1 VRLHTLLPRLAGA
14 PSFESI
20 LADLARGRAV
30 LSAITP
36 ARPYALAALH
46 AQLQRPIL
54 VITSRPSEARVLSN
68 ELRAWAADPDL
79 ILLFP
84 ETDALPYDRLPN
96 DPDKLAERLGTLERL
111 AGLDSDG
118 GAPLVVASVRAAM
131 DLVLDVETF
140 RASHRVVRRGE
151 VLPPA
156 EMAAEWLR
164 LGYEPSPI
172 VDQPGLFSRRGGI
185 LDVFPP
191 GAQPLRIELWGDE
204 VDTIR
209 LFDPT
214 TQRSTD
220 QLEHCSIGPAHEVLP
235 RPLPLSLALDSVRP
249 QFADPFH
256 RDLRLLQE
264 GNQAFGA
271 LEFYRGFLGSDTL
284 VNYLPTGGVLAI
296 DEPESVAL
304 TAREFEEQV
313 EQLHADLL
321 ERGEV
326 PPGLARPYRPWAD
339 AMRGVPEALQRLD
352 VRLDPDLEGLPFVH
366 APKYGSRLDPFLA
379 TLVERKSE
387 IAIVVSQQA
396 SRFAE
401 LLQEQDLQAP
411 VREQLPAQPAGVSLV
426 NGLLKEG
433 WVSDELGLALY
444 TDSEIFGWSKQR
456 RSAQSRRPAAE
467 RASAARDSFIADL
480 EVGDLVVHVDHGIAR
495 YGGLVRTPLGAVPGQ
510 EAEMDLP
517 GHAEF
522 LLLHYAEGD
531 NLYVPISQ
539 ADRVGRYIGAGD
551 ADPSLTR
558 LGSGDWV
565 RAKAKV
571 RRSVRDLAQELME
584 LYGARAALEGHAYP
598 TDTAWQI
605 ELEGSFPFEETPDQ
619 VQAIAEVKRD
629 MESARPMDRLLVG
642 DVGFGKTEVAL
653 RAAFKAVQDGRQV
666 AVLVPT
672 TVLAQQHFNTF
683 RDRLAAFPV
692 KVEMLSRFRSDKEQ
706 RQILAGLANGSI
718 DICIGTHRLV
728 QKDVEF
734 KNLGLVIIDEEQRF
748 GVAHKER
755 LKQLRKEV
763 DVLTLTATP
772 IPRTLHM
779 GLVGVRDLSIL
790 ETAPEARLPVRTY
803 VTDYDDGLV
812 GEAILREIDRGGQ
825 VYFVNNR
832 VQGIETIANRLRR
845 LVPEARI
852 AVAHGQMPED
862 QLEQTMLAF
871 AEGEY
876 DVLVCTTI
884 IESGLDI
891 PNANTLV
898 VNSAHRFGLA
908 QLYQLRGR
916 VGRSANRAYA
926 YLLYARDM
934 SLSEVAQ
941 ERLKTIF
948 EATELGAGMR
958 IAMKDLEIRGAGNLL
973 GAQQSGNIAA
983 VGFDLY
989 TKLLAEQ
996 VDLLKSHQDG
1006 SGRFPFERTWASFD
1020 LPLNGFIPPEYV
1032 SDDPVRL
1039 RLYQR
1044 FSAIEDDLALA
1055 SLVAELED
1063 RLGTLPEPTQHLVY
1077 LTSLRLRAYEADVQS
1092 ITATREEVIVKFDRL
1107 PPLDLERVTRQAG
1120 VPLKRGSNQLRFART
1135 QGLGW
1140 MERLYGLVSALPPR
1154 HTNGTADPALPDV
1167 MGTALRSA

>member
-1 VRLHTLLPRLAGA
+1 MRLHPL
-14 PSFESI
+14 
-20 LADLARGRAV
+20 LARLQTFASFQSVLNELGNGRRAV
-30 LSAITP
+30 MSTITP
-36 ARPYALAALH
+36 ARPYALTALH
-46 AQLQRPIL
+46 AALARPIL
-54 VITSRPSEARVLSN
+54 LITSRPSEARIYAN
-68 ELRAWAADPDL
+68 ELRAWSADAESV
-79 ILLFP
+79 LLFP

-96 DPDKLAERLGTLERL
+96 DPDKLADRIGTLERL
-111 AGLDSDG
+111 AGVVPN
-118 GAPLVVASVRAAM
+118 AAPPLVVASARAAM
-131 DLVLDVETF
+131 DLLLGLNEF
-140 RASHRVVRRGE
+140 RENHRLVRRGQ

-156 EMAAEWLR
+156 DVAAEWLR
-164 LGYEPSPI
+164 LGYEPSPV

-185 LDVFPP
+185 LDIFPP
-191 GAQPLRIELWGDE
+191 GGQPVRIELWGDE

-209 LFDPT
+209 LFDPA
-214 TQRSTD
+214 TQRSTE
-220 QLEHCSIGPAHEVLP
+220 QLEACAIGPAHEVLP
-235 RPLPLSLALDSVRP
+235 RPLPLSLQLDSVRP

-256 RDLRLLQE
+256 RDLRLLHE
-264 GNQAFGA
+264 GAQAFSA
-271 LEFYRGFLGSDTL
+271 LEFYRGFLGAATL
-284 VNYLPTGGVLAI
+284 VDYLPENGLLAI
-296 DEPESVAL
+296 DEPDAVSG

-326 PPGLARPYRPWAD
+326 PPGIARPYRSWSEIE
-339 AMRGVPEALQRLD
+339 RKHVCQLEIRF
-352 VRLDPDLEGLPFVH
+352 DPDSEGLPFVH
-366 APKYGSRLDPFLA
+366 APKYGSRLDPFLGS
-379 TLVERKSE
+379 LVERRHE
-387 IAIVVSQQA
+387 LAIVVSQQA
-396 SRFAE
+396 GRLGE
-401 LLQEQDLQAP
+401 LLQEQGVRAP
-411 VREQLPAQPAGVSLV
+411 VREVLADKPSGVALV
-426 NGLLKEG
+426 PGLLREG
-433 WVSDELGLALY
+433 WISDSLGLALY
-444 TDSEIFGWSKQR
+444 TDSEIFGWTKQR
-456 RSAQSRRPAAE
+456 RSAPTRRAASE
-467 RASAARDSFIADL
+467 RAAAARESFVAEL
-480 EVGDLVVHVDHGIAR
+480 GVGDLVVHVDHGIAR
-495 YGGLVRTPLGAVPGQ
+495 YGGLVRTPLGSVPGA
-510 EAEMDLP
+510 EAQLELP

-531 NLYVPISQ
+531 NLYVPVSQ

-551 ADPSLTR
+551 AEPSLTR
-558 LGSGDWV
+558 LGSGEWV

-584 LYGARAALEGHAYP
+584 LYGARAALTGHAYP
-598 TDTAWQI
+598 PDTPWQL

-619 VQAIAEVKRD
+619 VQAIAEVKED
-629 MESARPMDRLLVG
+629 MQAPKPMDRLLVG

-672 TVLAQQHFNTF
+672 TVLAQQHYNTF
-683 RDRLAAFPV
+683 RERLNAFPI

-706 RQILAGLANGSI
+706 RQILLGLGNGTI

-734 KNLGLVIIDEEQRF
+734 KNLGLVVIDEEQRF

-755 LKQLRKEV
+755 LKQLRREV

-779 GLVGVRDLSIL
+779 GLVGVRDMSVL

-852 AVAHGQMPED
+852 AVAHGQMAED

-871 AEGEY
+871 AEGEF

-891 PNANTLV
+891 PNANTLI

-916 VGRSANRAYA
+916 VGRSASRAYA
-926 YLLYARDM
+926 YLLYAKDM
-934 SLSEVAQ
+934 SLSEIAQ

-948 EATELGAGMR
+948 EATELGAGLR

-996 VDLLKSHQDG
+996 VELLKAYQEG
-1006 SGRFPFERTWASFD
+1006 TGRLPMEQTWASLD
-1020 LPLNGFIPPEYV
+1020 LPVNAFIPPEYV
-1032 SDDPVRL
+1032 ADDPVRL

-1044 FSAIEDDLALA
+1044 FSAIENDASLAQ
-1055 SLVAELED
+1055 LVAELED
-1063 RLGTLPEPTQHLVY
+1063 RFGSLPEPAQHLVY
-1077 LTSLRLRAYEADVQS
+1077 VTSLKLRAAEADVQA
-1092 ITATREEVIVKFDRL
+1092 IMAAREEIIVKFDRL
-1107 PPLDLERVTRQAG
+1107 PALNVDQLALRVG
-1120 VPLKRGSNQLRFART
+1120 VPLKRGSNQLRFAR
-1135 QGLGW
+1135 GPELAW
-1140 MERLYGLVSALPPR
+1140 MERLYTLVAGLPHRTGEGLPE
-1154 HTNGTADPALPDV
+1154 V

>member
-1 VRLHTLLPRLAGA
+1 MRLHPLLPRLQAL
-14 PSFESI
+14 PVFV
-20 LADLARGRAV
+20 RAV
-30 LSAITP
+30 DALKSQQERVVLSTITP
-36 ARPYALAALH
+36 ARPFALAALH
-46 AQLQRPIL
+46 AALQQPIL
-54 VITSRPSEARVLSN
+54 LVTSRPSDARNYAN
-68 ELRAWAADPDL
+68 ELRAWAADPDAV
-79 ILLFP
+79 LLFP

-96 DPDKLAERLGTLERL
+96 DQDKLAERLGTLERL
-111 AGLDSDG
+111 ARVVRG
-118 GAPLVVASVRAAM
+118 GSPPLVVASVRAAM
-131 DLVLDVETF
+131 DLVLAVDEF
-140 RASHRVVRRGE
+140 LDSHRVIRRGQ

-156 EMAAEWLR
+156 ELASEWLR
-164 LGYEPSPI
+164 LGYEPSPV

-185 LDVFPP
+185 MDVFPP
-191 GAQPLRIELWGDE
+191 GGEAVRIELWGDE

-209 LFDPT
+209 MFDPA

-220 QLEHCSIGPAHEVLP
+220 QLEEYSVGPAHEVLP
-235 RPLPLSLALDSVRP
+235 RPLPLALQLDTVRP

-256 RDLRLLQE
+256 RDLRLLHE
-264 GNQAFGA
+264 GNQAFSA
-271 LEFYRGFLGSDTL
+271 LEFYRGFLGSNTL
-284 VNYLPTGGVLAI
+284 IDYVPGGGLLAI
-296 DEPESVAL
+296 DEPDAVSA

-326 PPGLARPYRPWAD
+326 PPGLARPFRPWAEIERKH
-339 AMRGVPEALQRLD
+339 AHQLEIK
-352 VRLDPDLEGLPFVH
+352 LDPDIEGLPFAH
-366 APKYGSRLDPFLA
+366 APKFGSRLDPFLTGLMEQRHELA
-379 TLVERKSE
+379 V
-387 IAIVVSQQA
+387 VVSQQA
-396 SRFAE
+396 GRLAE
-401 LLQEQDLQAP
+401 LLQEQGLSSSAH
-411 VREQLPAQPAGVSLV
+411 EQLPPDAQKVALV
-426 NGLLKEG
+426 PGLLREG
-433 WVSDELGLALY
+433 WTSDALGLALY
-444 TDSEIFGWSKQR
+444 TDSEIFGWTKQR
-456 RSAQSRRPAAE
+456 RSAPTRRSASE
-467 RASAARDSFIADL
+467 RAAAARESFIADL
-480 EVGDLVVHVDHGIAR
+480 SAGDLVVHVDHGIAR
-495 YGGLVRTPLGAVPGQ
+495 YGGLVRTPLGAAPG
-510 EAEMDLP
+510 AETQLELP

-531 NLYVPISQ
+531 ILYVPVSQ

-551 ADPSLTR
+551 AQPSLTR

-565 RAKAKV
+565 RAKARV

-584 LYGARAALEGHAYP
+584 LYSARAALEGHAYP
-598 TDTAWQI
+598 TDTAWQL

-619 VQAIAEVKRD
+619 VQAIAEVKQD
-629 MESARPMDRLLVG
+629 MEAPKPMDRLLVG

-672 TVLAQQHFNTF
+672 TVLAQQHHNTF
-683 RDRLAAFPV
+683 RDRLGAFPV

-706 RQILAGLANGSI
+706 REILAGLGNGSI

-728 QKDVEF
+728 QRDVEF
-734 KNLGLVIIDEEQRF
+734 KNLGLVVIDEEQRF

-755 LKQLRKEV
+755 LKQLRREV
-763 DVLTLTATP
+763 DVLTMTATP

-779 GLVGVRDLSIL
+779 GLVGVRDMSVL

-845 LVPEARI
+845 QVPEARI
-852 AVAHGQMPED
+852 AIAHGQMPED

-871 AEGEY
+871 AEGEH

-916 VGRSANRAYA
+916 VGRSASRAYA
-926 YLLYARDM
+926 YLLYAKDM
-934 SLSEVAQ
+934 SLSDVAE

-973 GAQQSGNIAA
+973 GAAQSGHISAI
-983 VGFDLY
+983 GFDLY

-996 VDLLKSHQDG
+996 VELLKARHDG
-1006 SGRFPFERTWASFD
+1006 AARLPFEKTWTSLD
-1020 LPLNGFIPPEYV
+1020 LPLNAFIPPEYV
-1032 SDDPVRL
+1032 TDDAVRL

-1044 FSAIEDDLALA
+1044 FSATEDDASLAQ
-1055 SLVAELED
+1055 LVAEVED
-1063 RLGTLPEPTQHLVY
+1063 RFGSLPEPAQHLVY
-1077 LTSLRLRAYEADVQS
+1077 LTSLKLRAAEGGVQA
-1092 ITATREEVIVKFDRL
+1092 ITATRDEIIVKFDRL
-1107 PPLDLERVTRQAG
+1107 PALNVDQLARRVG
-1120 VPLKRGSNQLRFART
+1120 VPLKRGSNQLRFTRGPELT
-1135 QGLGW
+1135 W
-1140 MERLYGLVSALPPR
+1140 MERLYSLVAGLPQRTAQELPE
-1154 HTNGTADPALPDV
+1154 V
-1167 MGTALRSA
+1167 MAAALRSA

>member
-1 VRLHTLLPRLAGA
+1 MRLHPLLTRLQGA
-14 PSFESI
+14 TAFQQM
-20 LADLARGRAV
+20 LAALSRSDDAV
-30 LSAITP
+30 LSTITP
-36 ARPYALAALH
+36 ARPFALAALH
-46 AQLQRPIL
+46 SAVQRPIL
-54 VITSRPSEARVLSN
+54 LIVSRPSDARNYAN
-68 ELRAWAADPDL
+68 ELRAWSADPDAV
-79 ILLFP
+79 LLFP

-111 AGLDSDG
+111 AGVAEDRP
-118 GAPLVVASVRAAM
+118 PLVVASVRAAM
-131 DLVLDVETF
+131 DLVLSLDEF
-140 RASHRVVRRGE
+140 RAGHRAIKRGQH
-151 VLPPA
+151 LPPSEIA
-156 EMAAEWLR
+156 TEWLQ
-164 LGYEPSPI
+164 LGYEPSAL

-185 LDVFPP
+185 LDIYPP
-191 GAQPLRIELWGDE
+191 GGEPVRIELWGDE

-209 LFDPT
+209 LFDPA
-214 TQRSTD
+214 TQRSTE
-220 QLEHCSIGPAHEVLP
+220 QLESYAVGPAHEVLP
-235 RPLPLSLALDSVRP
+235 RPLPLSLRLDTVRP
-249 QFADPFH
+249 QFSDAFH

-264 GNQAFGA
+264 GAQAFSA
-271 LEFYRGFLGSDTL
+271 LEFYRGFLGSETL
-284 VNYLPTGGVLAI
+284 VDYLPRGGLLAV
-296 DEPESVAL
+296 DEPDAVLL

-326 PPGLARPYRPWAD
+326 PSGLARPYRPW
-339 AMRGVPEALQRLD
+339 REIERKHHCQLEIRF
-352 VRLDPDLEGLPFVH
+352 DPDNLGLPFVH
-366 APKYGSRLDPFLA
+366 APKYGSRLDPFLSS
-379 TLVERKSE
+379 LVEKRYPL
-387 IAIVVSQQA
+387 AVVVSQQA
-396 SRFAE
+396 SRLAE
-401 LLQEQDLQAP
+401 LLQEQGVKAP
-411 VREQLPAQPAGVSLV
+411 VRETLAEQSGGTTLV
-426 NGLLKEG
+426 PGLLREG
-433 WVSDELGLALY
+433 WISDELGIALF
-444 TDSEIFGWSKQR
+444 TDSEIFGWTKQR
-456 RSAQSRRPAAE
+456 RSAPTRRPASE
-467 RASAARDSFIADL
+467 RAAAARDAFIADL
-480 EVGDLVVHVDHGIAR
+480 QTGDLVVHVDHGIAR
-495 YGGLVRTPLGAVPGQ
+495 FGGLVRTPLGASPGSESQ
-510 EAEMDLP
+510 LELP

-551 ADPSLTR
+551 AQPSLTR
-558 LGSGDWV
+558 LGSGEWV

-598 TDTAWQI
+598 EDTPWQL

-619 VQAIAEVKRD
+619 VQAIADVKRD
-629 MESARPMDRLLVG
+629 MERAKPMDRLLVG

-653 RAAFKAVQDGRQV
+653 RAAFKSVQDGRQV

-672 TVLAQQHFNTF
+672 TVLAQQHYNTF
-683 RDRLAAFPV
+683 RERLNAFPV

-706 RQILAGLANGSI
+706 RLILAGLADGSI

-728 QKDVEF
+728 QRDVEF
-734 KNLGLVIIDEEQRF
+734 KNLGLVVIDEEQRF

-755 LKQLRKEV
+755 LKQLRREV

-779 GLVGVRDLSIL
+779 GLVGVRDMSVL

-812 GEAILREIDRGGQ
+812 REAILREIDRGGQ

-832 VQGIETIANRLRR
+832 VQGIETIANRLHR
-845 LVPEARI
+845 LAPEARI

-891 PNANTLV
+891 PNANTLI

-916 VGRSANRAYA
+916 VGRSASRAYA
-926 YLLYARDM
+926 YLLYAKDM
-934 SLSEVAQ
+934 ALSEIAQ

-948 EATELGAGMR
+948 EATELGAGLR

-996 VDLLKSHQDG
+996 VELLKAYQAG
-1006 SGRFPFERTWASFD
+1006 STHLPMEKTWASFD
-1020 LPLNGFIPPEYV
+1020 LPLNAFIPPEYV
-1032 SDDPVRL
+1032 ADDPVRL

-1044 FSAIEDDLALA
+1044 FSSIEDDATLAQ
-1055 SLVAELED
+1055 LVAELED
-1063 RLGTLPEPTQHLVY
+1063 RFGALPEPAQHLVY
-1077 LTSLRLRAYEADVQS
+1077 LTSLRLRAYEADVQT
-1092 ITATREEVIVKFDRL
+1092 ITATREEIIVKFDRL
-1107 PPLDLERVTRQAG
+1107 PAMNVDQLARRVGLT
-1120 VPLKRGSNQLRFART
+1120 LKRGSNQLRFARG
-1135 QGLGW
+1135 QELAW
-1140 MERLYGLVSALPPR
+1140 MERLYTLVSALPHR
-1154 HTNGTADPALPDV
+1154 TAGELPEV
-1167 MGTALRSA
+1167 MATALRSA

>member
-1 VRLHTLLPRLAGA
+1 MRLHPLLPRLQAL
-14 PSFESI
+14 PVFV
-20 LADLARGRAV
+20 RAV
-30 LSAITP
+30 DALKSQHERVVLSTITP
-36 ARPYALAALH
+36 ARPFALAALH
-46 AQLQRPIL
+46 AALQQPIL
-54 VITSRPSEARVLSN
+54 LITSRPADARNYAN
-68 ELRAWAADPDL
+68 ELRAWAAEPDAV
-79 ILLFP
+79 LLFP

-96 DPDKLAERLGTLERL
+96 DQDKLAERLGTLERL
-111 AGLDSDG
+111 ARVVHG
-118 GAPLVVASVRAAM
+118 GTPPLVVASVRAAM
-131 DLVLDVETF
+131 DLMLAVDEFLD
-140 RASHRVVRRGE
+140 SHRVVRRGQ

-156 EMAAEWLR
+156 ELASQWLR
-164 LGYEPSPI
+164 LGYEPSPV

-185 LDVFPP
+185 MDVFPP
-191 GAQPLRIELWGDE
+191 GGEAVRIELWGDE

-209 LFDPT
+209 LFDPA

-220 QLEHCSIGPAHEVLP
+220 QLEEYSVGPAHEVLP
-235 RPLPLSLALDSVRP
+235 RPLPVALQLDTVRP

-256 RDLRLLQE
+256 RDLRLLHE
-264 GNQAFGA
+264 GNQAFSA

-284 VNYLPTGGVLAI
+284 VDYVPGGGLLAI
-296 DEPESVAL
+296 DEPDAVTA

-326 PPGLARPYRPWAD
+326 PPGLARPFRPWAEIERKH
-339 AMRGVPEALQRLD
+339 AHQLEIK
-352 VRLDPDLEGLPFVH
+352 LDPDIEGLPFAH
-366 APKYGSRLDPFLA
+366 APKFGSRLDPFLTGLMEQRYELA
-379 TLVERKSE
+379 V
-387 IAIVVSQQA
+387 VVSQQA
-396 SRFAE
+396 GRLAE
-401 LLQEQDLQAP
+401 LLQEQGLASSA
-411 VREQLPAQPAGVSLV
+411 REQLPPDAQKVALV
-426 NGLLKEG
+426 PGLLREG
-433 WVSDELGLALY
+433 WTSDALGLALY
-444 TDSEIFGWSKQR
+444 TDSEIFGWTKQR
-456 RSAQSRRPAAE
+456 RSAPTRRSASE
-467 RASAARDSFIADL
+467 RAAAARESFIADL
-480 EVGDLVVHVDHGIAR
+480 SVGDLVVHVDHGIAR
-495 YGGLVRTPLGAVPGQ
+495 YGGLVRTPLGAAPG
-510 EAEMDLP
+510 AETQLELP

-531 NLYVPISQ
+531 ILYVPVSQ

-551 ADPSLTR
+551 AQPSLTR

-565 RAKAKV
+565 RAKARV

-584 LYGARAALEGHAYP
+584 LYSARAALEGHAYP
-598 TDTAWQI
+598 TDTAWQL

-619 VQAIAEVKRD
+619 VQAIAEVKQD
-629 MESARPMDRLLVG
+629 MEAPKPMDRLLVG

-672 TVLAQQHFNTF
+672 TVLAQQHYNTF
-683 RDRLAAFPV
+683 RDRLSAFPV

-706 RQILAGLANGSI
+706 REILAGLANGSI

-728 QKDVEF
+728 QRDVEF
-734 KNLGLVIIDEEQRF
+734 KNLGLVVIDEEQRF

-755 LKQLRKEV
+755 LKQLRREV
-763 DVLTLTATP
+763 DVLTMTATP

-779 GLVGVRDLSIL
+779 GLVGVRDMSVL

-845 LVPEARI
+845 QVPEARI
-852 AVAHGQMPED
+852 AIAHGQIPED

-871 AEGEY
+871 AEGEH

-916 VGRSANRAYA
+916 VGRSASRAYA
-926 YLLYARDM
+926 YLLYAKDM
-934 SLSEVAQ
+934 SLSEVAE

-973 GAQQSGNIAA
+973 GAAQSGHISAI
-983 VGFDLY
+983 GFDLY

-996 VDLLKSHQDG
+996 VELLKTRHDG
-1006 SGRFPFERTWASFD
+1006 AARLPFEKTWASLD
-1020 LPLNGFIPPEYV
+1020 LPLNAFIPPEYV
-1032 SDDPVRL
+1032 TDDAVRL

-1044 FSAIEDDLALA
+1044 FSTTEDDASLAQ
-1055 SLVAELED
+1055 LVAEVED
-1063 RLGTLPEPTQHLVY
+1063 RFGSLPEPAQHLVY
-1077 LTSLRLRAYEADVQS
+1077 LTSLKLRAAEGGVQA
-1092 ITATREEVIVKFDRL
+1092 ITATREEIIVKFDRL
-1107 PPLDLERVTRQAG
+1107 PALNVDQLARRVG
-1120 VPLKRGSNQLRFART
+1120 VPLKRGSNQLRFTRG
-1135 QGLGW
+1135 QGLTW
-1140 MERLYGLVSALPPR
+1140 MERLYSLVAGLPQRTAPELPE
-1154 HTNGTADPALPDV
+1154 V
-1167 MGTALRSA
+1167 MAAALRSA